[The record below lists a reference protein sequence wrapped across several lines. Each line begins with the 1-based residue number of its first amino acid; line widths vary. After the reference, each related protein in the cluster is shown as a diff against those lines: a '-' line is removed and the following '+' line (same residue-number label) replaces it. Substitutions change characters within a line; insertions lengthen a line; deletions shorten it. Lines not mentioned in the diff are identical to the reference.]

1 MHKLGALFHNEI
13 IKSRKKVS
21 IYIIVIVMT
30 VGMIGCSTFIKST
43 EYQDVIE
50 DSAAASYEEN
60 LKYAEELENRIREC
74 EEALADE
81 ALSPNEAS
89 ELKEQLHNLELEYI
103 YYDIYGNYAKEQNIG
118 NLSYRYG
125 ILEDLVAARQ
135 SLLDMEYSG
144 VSSSSE
150 EYQAL
155 LEQLNELDAAIKQ
168 NDYRQ
173 YIQDQIEWIEQDPAM
188 SDAQKDAAISYNNA
202 LLGVCPT
209 GEYASYREKS
219 NAESLLNQ
227 KASIEASLQNNV
239 DLEKGGNLTPERR
252 SVLEKNLK
260 LTEAKIQKGFLQDDP
275 DNTTAGGA
283 YTVASSLG
291 MVFSVVIL
299 IILAGSMMSHEMS
312 TGTIKS
318 LIIAPVKRWKIYLA
332 KYLSMLAV
340 MLVLILYTYAVASLT
355 NGLLFGFRSFGEK
368 VFLVSGEAV
377 TLNYFLYQLF
387 SALCSIVPFLVFTTF
402 AYTLSIVTKNTAAS
416 VSVSMGLYLGGSFL
430 HLLLVSNLAGYGYLI
445 RFLPFSNLSFFEKI
459 FYSSSP
465 GGTMGGM
472 LFGGIS
478 ETASTPLVF
487 SIFYIIIILVC
498 MISVGLVHFC
508 RRDIK

>member
-50 DSAAASYEEN
+50 GSSAASYEEY

-89 ELKEQLHNLELEYI
+89 ELREQLHNLEWEYI
-103 YYDIYGNYAKEQNIG
+103 YYDIYGNYAKEQDVG

-155 LEQLNELDAAIKQ
+155 LEQLNELDATIKQ

-188 SDAQKDAAISYNNA
+188 SCLLYTSDAADE
-202 LLGVCPT
+202 L
-209 GEYASYREKS
+209 
-219 NAESLLNQ
+219 
-227 KASIEASLQNNV
+227 
-239 DLEKGGNLTPERR
+239 
-252 SVLEKNLK
+252 
-260 LTEAKIQKGFLQDDP
+260 
-275 DNTTAGGA
+275 
-283 YTVASSLG
+283 
-291 MVFSVVIL
+291 
-299 IILAGSMMSHEMS
+299 
-312 TGTIKS
+312 
-318 LIIAPVKRWKIYLA
+318 
-332 KYLSMLAV
+332 
-340 MLVLILYTYAVASLT
+340 
-355 NGLLFGFRSFGEK
+355 
-368 VFLVSGEAV
+368 
-377 TLNYFLYQLF
+377 
-387 SALCSIVPFLVFTTF
+387 
-402 AYTLSIVTKNTAAS
+402 
-416 VSVSMGLYLGGSFL
+416 
-430 HLLLVSNLAGYGYLI
+430 
-445 RFLPFSNLSFFEKI
+445 
-459 FYSSSP
+459 
-465 GGTMGGM
+465 
-472 LFGGIS
+472 
-478 ETASTPLVF
+478 
-487 SIFYIIIILVC
+487 
-498 MISVGLVHFC
+498 
-508 RRDIK
+508 